1 MRQVEQE
8 LRNYYNPPDNGGIHS
23 SKEKTAMQKTVL
35 LSELE
40 LNKKQKTKKKGFKT
54 FLFEQMRMTGMRI
67 WIGQTGMILL
77 VSLLV
82 YFMTGVDFRFFTA
95 RRFAFLASI
104 LGIFLFSAAIPFL
117 YRAKK
122 YGMLEIEATARYSIG
137 KLFLTRIFII
147 IAGDLFILVGSI
159 WQISKASSLTV
170 WQTICCLCLPFL
182 LAFDGGIY
190 LLRKVTFVHFQRLA
204 YGMCF
209 ILCSV
214 LGGIALVHPEYYQ
227 VKFTFF
233 TGGIVM
239 VLIGSMI
246 YQSFALFQEVKQCV
260 YE

>member
-1 MRQVEQE
+1 
-8 LRNYYNPPDNGGIHS
+8 
-23 SKEKTAMQKTVL
+23 
-35 LSELE
+35 
-40 LNKKQKTKKKGFKT
+40 
-54 FLFEQMRMTGMRI
+54 
-67 WIGQTGMILL
+67 
-77 VSLLV
+77 
-82 YFMTGVDFRFFTA
+82 
-95 RRFAFLASI
+95 
-104 LGIFLFSAAIPFL
+104 
-117 YRAKK
+117 
-122 YGMLEIEATARYSIG
+122 MLEIEATARYSIG

-170 WQTICCLCLPFL
+170 WQTIFCLCLPFL